1 MRRQE
6 VKPESKFS
14 LDPLSHSFGV
24 DTKPSPTSVEMMRNR
39 MSFFSTVSE
48 PVRIDAHEFLGLIPP
63 AKASSSWSGS
73 TQGETAEVQTGK
85 VQGAVLSRLSDA
97 IPPIAIVTSDDE
109 SETEKVSQTL
119 GDDTSPL
126 SAQAPELVDSD
137 TTPTE
142 PSQEVSCV
150 TLAEQEDSEVGEDFC
165 TLEGS
170 GEETGEDEREMKE
183 YMERLLSEEMV
194 DGEEDRLNEGGLE
207 SSDISDYDER
217 HDLDKLVANNEDRL
231 SDELLETDLL
241 LKNAKDV
248 SQTTDMLQEPLHT
261 EMLVGEN
268 ALVKDVEDASEKLYH
283 TDVLVVNNA
292 PGGDPMQALQL
303 TDALVSNNVESTSH
317 ELCMTDMPAGNN
329 APGVIDD
336 VESRPKGAEFS
347 LELDQTNTLVAINL
361 ETTNV
366 SQQLDQTDVLVANN
380 LESADV
386 SQQQEKKLDT
396 PVEDNLDSTELSPL
410 EQTDALVA
418 NNSEDVLEA
427 TNLSELVAC
436 NVDHLSDDDSL
447 LHAQTKQEPE
457 PITEV
462 PASDDHSTHVS
473 VESEDVL
480 VTGSIEVTRNISAET
495 EVVDPH
501 TEECPV
507 GAETGEMDSEGVGLT
522 SSLEDTHTLSLLAAE
537 NADPL
542 SETGNLSDIMT
553 LNAQQLM
560 PDDSLLYESQMGKK
574 AEADITRPESG
585 TGSVQSQEERKE
597 QLKAEGIV
605 EVPSAK
611 AEEVVGSAKV
621 EGDIRD
627 TKEIGEEVTGSA
639 LLRTEVRN
647 TEVTKAEEE
656 VLNSAKAA
664 KEGLEYTT
672 STGAAFVD
680 SAQDTSEIKDLNCCE
695 AEASEVSDTGRE
707 ADVTEGKQTDMT
719 VELSTLV
726 TDNQVDD
733 LGCSVDLSQLVA
745 SNKDHL
751 PVDDSVFQPAVT
763 SSGTVVPPA
772 VSQNDSERSD
782 EPVTTAVTGDS
793 VDTSEK
799 SSTEADA
806 IKRIDSLLHN
816 LSKGELADF
825 QWESVSSQ
833 SAKPSLIEVS
843 ITDNEHGSR
852 SVIVNETFINT
863 TDRGRWKKHMSSS
876 SSTTDTRSASSVPS
890 EHGKPQPDLED
901 SLSLD
906 RMVAVNADPCDGSME
921 DMLKDNATP
930 DSSLAKLDPISR
942 VEALIG
948 SDSLVKSGA
957 RNLGVVNATPR
968 LTPDL
973 RKASSTSGVTASDD
987 SFHTPSA
994 SHVEPVVTTPS
1005 KLLNPKVHNLSSH
1018 ISSSEPKLTQEKQ
1031 RLVSCKSWSD
1041 SQSDTSDQRSLAS
1054 LRTTDSANSSPLYS
1068 PNQVLVD
1075 AKRKFFFDTPQP
1087 VRFDH
1092 RSVLKDVPKCEQ
1104 EMDRGITSTST
1115 PVEGNTAHALNGSP
1129 DVFFTPATSMKPKN
1143 RVAGKPWGADI
1154 RRQVLM
1160 KTGTPESSDGGAS
1173 EKSTSDTAQL
1183 TKSASLQTPPI
1194 DIVGTSRQRPSS
1206 ARSLPEKSFSVDS
1219 PYKTPLSS
1227 MPPALGKAG
1236 HKGLKK
1242 QKSKDDEKENKKGKR
1257 RSFLS
1262 MFLPSKNAEKK
1273 EKGPGKDRVLSP
1285 EVPEKMG
1292 KSKGQEM
1299 PEKSGKEKGPEMAH
1313 VRQAEAVKQVVV
1325 RPQGRKEVRRPLSL
1339 TKDEAENRRSIYD
1352 EFGPLMGD
1360 MFGEQ
1365 WKEATQERLKMV
1377 APPPAKAPHTA
1388 LLAPKAACK

>member
-6 VKPESKFS
+6 VKPESRFS

-73 TQGETAEVQTGK
+73 TEGETAEVQIGK

-142 PSQEVSCV
+142 PSQDVSCV

-248 SQTTDMLQEPLHT
+248 SQTADMLQEPLHT
-261 EMLVGEN
+261 EMLVVEN

-303 TDALVSNNVESTSH
+303 TDALMSNNVESTSH

-329 APGVIDD
+329 AAGVIDD

-361 ETTNV
+361 EMTNA

-386 SQQQEKKLDT
+386 SQQQEKLDT

-410 EQTDALVA
+410 ERTDALVA

-457 PITEV
+457 PVTEV
-462 PASDDHSTHVS
+462 PASDGHSTHVS

-574 AEADITRPESG
+574 ADVTRPESG

-597 QLKAEGIV
+597 QPKAE
-605 EVPSAK
+605 
-611 AEEVVGSAKV
+611 
-621 EGDIRD
+621 
-627 TKEIGEEVTGSA
+627 
-639 LLRTEVRN
+639 
-647 TEVTKAEEE
+647 
-656 VLNSAKAA
+656 
-664 KEGLEYTT
+664 EGLEYTK
-672 STGAAFVD
+672 STGAAIVD
-680 SAQDTSEIKDLNCCE
+680 SAQDTPDIKDLNCCE
-695 AEASEVSDTGRE
+695 VEASEVSDTGRE
-707 ADVTEGKQTDMT
+707 VEVPEGKQTDMT

-726 TDNQVDD
+726 TDNQVDV
-733 LGCSVDLSQLVA
+733 LGCSIDLSQLVA

-772 VSQNDSERSD
+772 VSENDSERSD
-782 EPVTTAVTGDS
+782 ELVTTAVTGDS
-793 VDTSEK
+793 VDTNEK

-816 LSKGELADF
+816 LSQGELADF

-843 ITDNEHGSR
+843 VTDNEHVSR

-863 TDRGRWKKHMSSS
+863 TDRGRRKKHMSSS
-876 SSTTDTRSASSVPS
+876 SATTDTRSASSVPL

-906 RMVAVNADPCDGSME
+906 RMVAVNADPGDGSME

-948 SDSLVKSGA
+948 SDGLVKGGA
-957 RNLGVVNATPR
+957 RKPGVINATPR

-973 RKASSTSGVTASDD
+973 QKASSTSGLMASDD

-1005 KLLNPKVHNLSSH
+1005 KLLNPKVHNLSNH

-1031 RLVSCKSWSD
+1031 RLDSCKSWSD

-1143 RVAGKPWGADI
+1143 RVAGKPRGADI

-1183 TKSASLQTPPI
+1183 TKSTSLQTPPI

-1227 MPPALGKAG
+1227 TPPALGKAG

-1273 EKGPGKDRVLSP
+1273 EKGTGKDRVLSP

-1292 KSKGQEM
+1292 KSKGQET